1 MGANNIK
8 TILFDF
14 GGVIITLDQ
23 NQAIQRFKELG
34 LKDAED
40 RLDAYTQSGIFGDM
54 ERGRITAEEFRL
66 ELSSLT
72 GRELTFEECQYAWL
86 GYCRELPQ
94 RNLDI
99 LCKLRSKGYRI
110 VLVSNTNPYMMS
122 WALSEEFDG
131 KGNALSAY
139 VDALYMSYQ
148 IGAMKPEDE
157 FFKHVIESEN
167 LKPESGLFVDDGPRN
182 IEAARKF
189 GLKTFCPENGTDW
202 TEDLLNL
209 LNN

>member
-1 MGANNIK
+1 MEPNKIK

-34 LKDAED
+34 LNDAEK

-54 ERGRITAEEFRL
+54 ERGRITADEFRT
-66 ELSSLT
+66 ELSILA
-72 GRELTFEECQYAWL
+72 GRELTYDECKYAWL

-99 LCKLRSKGYRI
+99 MCKLRSKGYRI
-110 VLVSNTNPYMMS
+110 VLVSNTNPYMMN
-122 WALSEEFDG
+122 WALSEDFDG
-131 KGNALSAY
+131 KGNSLTEY
-139 VDALYMSYQ
+139 VDALYMSYK
-148 IGAMKPEDE
+148 IGAMKPEEE

-167 LKPESGLFVDDGPRN
+167 LVPECGLFIDDGPRN
-182 IEAARKF
+182 VEAAERF
-189 GLKTFCPENGTDW
+189 GLKTFCPVNGSDW
-202 TEDLLNL
+202 TKDLLNI
-209 LNN
+209 LNI